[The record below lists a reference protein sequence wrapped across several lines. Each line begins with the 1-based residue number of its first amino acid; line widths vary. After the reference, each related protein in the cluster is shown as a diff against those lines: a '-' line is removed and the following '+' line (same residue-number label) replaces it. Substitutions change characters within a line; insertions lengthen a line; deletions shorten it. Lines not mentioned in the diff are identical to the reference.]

1 MKYLSKATVAIGLIG
16 FLGYASNA
24 GAQPNIL
31 YIVADDLGYT
41 DIGSFDSEIPTPNLD
56 ALAFNGTR
64 LTNFHT
70 DRSCQPTRVM
80 LMASA
85 GTGAALQYIGDR
97 TIGRR
102 GNVLRREWAIL
113 PELLQNAGYATYMAG
128 KWDLGAGEG
137 FTPATRGFDR
147 SFVILDASASHFAE
161 VFWEDPQPF
170 EDDGVPMA
178 IDQLPPDFYATKD
191 FTDKMIEF
199 LKSNDG
205 ETPWFAYV
213 PYTAPHWPLQLPED
227 WLDRH
232 AGRYDSGYD
241 VLREERMARAREL
254 GVIPDGARPEAFE
267 PTAEPWSELSDDQ
280 RRRQARAQEIYAGM
294 VQYLDMSVGRLIDYL
309 EESGQFDNTIVI
321 FSSDHGGSS
330 NDVGLVESVPPA
342 RISPRDN
349 RYENLG
355 RPGSYIDHGLG
366 FGEAATAP
374 LRGYKGGHREGGLR
388 ATAFIH

>member
-1 MKYLSKATVAIGLIG
+1 MKYLRKVTVAIGLIG
-16 FLGYASNA
+16 FLGHASNA
-24 GAQPNIL
+24 SAQPNIL

-41 DIGSFDSEIPTPNLD
+41 DIGSFGSEIPTPNLD

-113 PELLQNAGYATYMAG
+113 PELLQDAGYATYMAG

-147 SFVILDASASHFAE
+147 SFVILDASASHFAR

-178 IDQLPPDFYATKD
+178 IDQLPPDFYATRD

-213 PYTAPHWPLQLPED
+213 PTGQPLRKP
-227 WLDRH
+227 RPP
-232 AGRYDSGYD
+232 G
-241 VLREERMARAREL
+241 VLHR
-254 GVIPDGARPEAFE
+254 
-267 PTAEPWSELSDDQ
+267 PWSGIRRGRHGPAQGLQGRAPRGRPASGGLHPLS
-280 RRRQARAQEIYAGM
+280 
-294 VQYLDMSVGRLIDYL
+294 
-309 EESGQFDNTIVI
+309 
-321 FSSDHGGSS
+321 
-330 NDVGLVESVPPA
+330 
-342 RISPRDN
+342 
-349 RYENLG
+349 
-355 RPGSYIDHGLG
+355 RPGSCGRYQWDIHDGHGC
-366 FGEAATAP
+366 AS
-374 LRGYKGGHREGGLR
+374 HVS
-388 ATAFIH
+388 